1 MIVSI
6 RVLSARIML
15 GEIWRQNGRYRFLF
29 ESAAPEFRAVI
40 F

>member
-6 RVLSARIML
+6 RVLAARIML
-15 GEIWRQNGRYRFLF
+15 GEIWHQYGCYRYLF
-29 ESAAPEFRAVI
+29 ESAAPESRAVI